1 MKIIPVIL
9 SGGSGTR
16 LWPLSRS
23 QFPKQFL
30 ELVSDYT
37 MIQET
42 LLRLKDVSISDPIVV
57 CNKAHQFIVLEQL
70 ELIGMK
76 NPSIILEPMGKNT
89 APAVATAAFRALQ
102 LDSDSVLIVLPSDH
116 IIQDK
121 KALTQAIILGCSGAQ
136 EGKLITFGIKP
147 TRPETGYGYI
157 KATVTEHAKLFPLE
171 QFVEK
176 PTASVAQSYLESGQY
191 FWNSGMF
198 IFRADTYLEELK
210 TFNSEVYN
218 ASEQAFQKAG
228 VQGNFISLDKDS
240 FGQCPSISIDYAV
253 MEHTSRGAVIPL
265 DARWSDV
272 GSWTALWEVKEKDAA
287 GNATVGDVWLKDTED
302 SFIYSQS
309 RFVAGL
315 GLKDLIVVE
324 TKDAVLVADK
334 HHAQDVK
341 EIVDDLK
348 KQGRTIADE
357 RVRGHRP
364 WGYYETLDRDTGYRV
379 KRISIK
385 PGQKISVQLHHHR
398 SEQWVVVSG
407 TASVRNGDTVLT
419 LKANEST
426 FIPKETIHSLEN
438 VGSEQLE
445 LIEVQLGDYLEEDDI
460 VRFEDKYGRC

>member
-30 ELVSDYT
+30 DLVSDYT
-37 MIQET
+37 MMQET

-70 ELIGMK
+70 EQIGMK

-89 APAVATAAFRALQ
+89 APAIAAAAFRALQ

-210 TFNSEVYN
+210 AFNSEVYN

-240 FGQCPSISIDYAV
+240 FGQSPSISIDYAV
-253 MEHTSRGAVIPL
+253 MEHTHRGVVIPL

-272 GSWTALWEVKEKDAA
+272 GSWTALWEVKEKDDA

-334 HHAQDVK
+334 QHAQDVK

-348 KQGRTIADE
+348 
-357 RVRGHRP
+357 
-364 WGYYETLDRDTGYRV
+364 

-438 VGSEQLE
+438 VGSKQLE

>member
-30 ELVSDYT
+30 DLVSDYT

-70 ELIGMK
+70 ELVGMK
-76 NPSIILEPMGKNT
+76 NPSIMLEPMGKNT
-89 APAVATAAFRALQ
+89 APAIAAAAFRALQ

-136 EGKLITFGIKP
+136 EGKL
-147 TRPETGYGYI
+147 
-157 KATVTEHAKLFPLE
+157 
-171 QFVEK
+171 
-176 PTASVAQSYLESGQY
+176 GQY

-218 ASEQAFQKAG
+218 ASEQAFQKA
-228 VQGNFISLDKDS
+228 VVRENFISLDKDS
-240 FGQCPSISIDYAV
+240 FGQSPSISIDYAV

-265 DARWSDV
+265 DVRWSDV

-334 HHAQDVK
+334 QHAQDVK

-407 TASVRNGDTVLT
+407 TASVRNGDSVLT

>member
-42 LLRLKDVSISDPIVV
+42 LLRLKDVAISDPIVV

-70 ELIGMK
+70 ELVGMK

-89 APAVATAAFRALQ
+89 APAIAAAAFRALQ

-218 ASEQAFQKAG
+218 ASEQAFQKAVEREG
-228 VQGNFISLDKDS
+228 FISLDKDS
-240 FGQCPSISIDYAV
+240 FGQSPSISIDYAV
-253 MEHTSRGAVIPL
+253 MEHTHRGVVIPL

-272 GSWTALWEVKEKDAA
+272 GSWTALWEVKEKDDA
-287 GNATVGDVWLKDTED
+287 GNATVGDVWLKDTSD

-324 TKDAVLVADK
+324 TKDAVLVANK
-334 HHAQDVK
+334 HHAQDVT
-341 EIVDDLK
+341 E
-348 KQGRTIADE
+348 DE
-357 RVRGHRP
+357 
-364 WGYYETLDRDTGYRV
+364 
-379 KRISIK
+379 
-385 PGQKISVQLHHHR
+385 
-398 SEQWVVVSG
+398 VSY
-407 TASVRNGDTVLT
+407 VC
-419 LKANEST
+419 
-426 FIPKETIHSLEN
+426 ETIKEF
-438 VGSEQLE
+438 
-445 LIEVQLGDYLEEDDI
+445 Y
-460 VRFEDKYGRC
+460 KK

>member
-1 MKIIPVIL
+1 M
-9 SGGSGTR
+9 
-16 LWPLSRS
+16 
-23 QFPKQFL
+23 
-30 ELVSDYT
+30 
-37 MIQET
+37 
-42 LLRLKDVSISDPIVV
+42 
-57 CNKAHQFIVLEQL
+57 
-70 ELIGMK
+70 
-76 NPSIILEPMGKNT
+76 
-89 APAVATAAFRALQ
+89 
-102 LDSDSVLIVLPSDH
+102 
-116 IIQDK
+116 
-121 KALTQAIILGCSGAQ
+121 
-136 EGKLITFGIKP
+136 ITFGIKP

-210 TFNSEVYN
+210 VFNSEVYN
-218 ASEQAFQKAG
+218 ASEQAFQKA
-228 VQGNFISLDKDS
+228 VVRENFISLDKDS
-240 FGQCPSISIDYAV
+240 FGQSPSISIDYAV
-253 MEHTSRGAVIPL
+253 MEHTHRGVVIPL

-272 GSWTALWEVKEKDAA
+272 GSWTALWEVKEKDDA

-385 PGQKISVQLHHHR
+385 PGQKISVQLHHYR
-398 SEQWVVVSG
+398 SEQWIVVSG
-407 TASVRNGDTVLT
+407 TASVRNGDSVLT